1 MPNPTHRQRSAESFA
16 GKARLESLT
25 LRCVRDERR
34 RIEDA
39 FSRERADRPKLSLS
53 RFLSE
58 CVANGLPGNLPS
70 AQLPGADHERIALAV
85 AEAIGAR
92 MSSVEAAVPF
102 IADVLSDLAQRIG
115 QLDVALQQTVT
126 DTARVRE
133 LIESAIGGGDNGAG
147 EKGDGE
153 VAP

>member
-1 MPNPTHRQRSAESFA
+1 MSTSTQRQRSVESFA

-25 LRCVRDERR
+25 LRCGRDERH
-34 RIEDA
+34 RIDDA

-70 AQLPGADHERIALAV
+70 ASLPGVDHERIALAV

-133 LIESAIGGGDNGAG
+133 LIESAIGGGDDGMGG
-147 EKGDGE
+147 EGE

>member
-1 MPNPTHRQRSAESFA
+1 MSTSTQRQRSVESFA

-25 LRCVRDERR
+25 LRCGRDERH
-34 RIEDA
+34 RIDDA

-70 AQLPGADHERIALAV
+70 APLPGADHERIALAV

-133 LIESAIGGGDNGAG
+133 LIESAIGGGDDGMGG
-147 EKGDGE
+147 EGE

>member
-1 MPNPTHRQRSAESFA
+1 
-16 GKARLESLT
+16 
-25 LRCVRDERR
+25 
-34 RIEDA
+34 
-39 FSRERADRPKLSLS
+39 
-53 RFLSE
+53 
-58 CVANGLPGNLPS
+58 
-70 AQLPGADHERIALAV
+70 
-85 AEAIGAR
+85 

-133 LIESAIGGGDNGAG
+133 LIESAVGGGDDETG